1 MFKHLDWDSQFF
13 NYKVALLDSEKVH
26 SETEVEGCLKELKKM
41 RYKLAYIFI
50 PLQNKELN
58 EIVKQQGGL
67 LVDTKTTYATSSI
80 IGEEVSANIISFL
93 GNEPVKDLLNLAIES
108 GIYSRFSKDKN
119 FKNNE
124 FWRLY
129 TEWITNSVSRKMA
142 DEVLVYNENNKISG
156 FVTLKAN
163 GSNGKIGLIAVS
175 ATLRGKG
182 IGRELMKASHN
193 WYLSKELTTATVV
206 TQGENKPACKL
217 YEKCGYHI
225 SEVQNVYHFWL

>member
-13 NYKVALLDSEKVH
+13 NYKVALLDSEKIQ
-26 SETEVEGCLKELKKM
+26 SEADVNVCLKELKKM
-41 RYKLAYIFI
+41 QYRLAYIFI
-50 PLQNKELN
+50 PSQNSKLN
-58 EIVKQQGGL
+58 EIVKQQGGI
-67 LVDTKTTYATSSI
+67 LVDAKTTYATSSI
-80 IGEEVSANIISFL
+80 RGEEVSTNIISFL
-93 GNEPVKDLLNLAIES
+93 DNKPGKDLLDLAIES

-124 FWRLY
+124 FGRLY
-129 TEWITNSVSRKMA
+129 TEWITNSVNRKIA

-156 FVTLKAN
+156 FVTLKAD

-175 ATLRGKG
+175 AALRGKG

-193 WYLSKELTTATVV
+193 WYLSKKLTTATVI